1 MATRTQGLF
10 LGCFL
15 VAALGVFFLAALSWL
30 VRGSWFDSELAL
42 GDARIGLVLL
52 EGPIDASR
60 DLVEELEANER
71 DGSIKA
77 VVLRVDSPGGEVAP
91 SQELY
96 EAVRRLAA
104 RKPVVASLGSV
115 AASGGYYVAV
125 GADSIVA
132 NPGSLVGSIGV
143 IFAYPS
149 AQELMDKVGLKYHVF
164 KSGGMKDLGS
174 FARPPTEEEE
184 AVFDAIVADVYDQFV
199 AAVSRGRRMD
209 RQVVLGLAD
218 GRIFSGRQAQGV
230 GLVDRVGDLKEAVR
244 MAAAMAG
251 VTGRPTLVRK
261 SRPRIPILA
270 ILDDLLRE
278 GAKAAWGPR
287 LEYRL
292 R

>member
-1 MATRTQGLF
+1 
-10 LGCFL
+10 
-15 VAALGVFFLAALSWL
+15 
-30 VRGSWFDSELAL
+30 
-42 GDARIGLVLL
+42 
-52 EGPIDASR
+52 
-60 DLVEELEANER
+60 
-71 DGSIKA
+71 
-77 VVLRVDSPGGEVAP
+77 
-91 SQELY
+91 
-96 EAVRRLAA
+96 
-104 RKPVVASLGSV
+104 
-115 AASGGYYVAV
+115 
-125 GADSIVA
+125 
-132 NPGSLVGSIGV
+132 
-143 IFAYPS
+143 
-149 AQELMDKVGLKYHVF
+149 MDKVGLKYHVF